1 MKPYWRC
8 IMVMVA
14 GLALSPALADPTT
27 VVLGTATEGGG
38 FELYGRNLAETI
50 SATDASLKIEIRATR
65 GSAENLPLLE
75 AGKLD
80 IGLVEGNA
88 AHIAFEGI
96 DRPKTALRIV
106 AAMYPGPGMFVVR
119 GDSPIRS
126 IKDLTGK
133 PVAFG
138 TPASGLTRLARD
150 VLDGLGLT
158 PEKDFQAV
166 YLDKAGDGPK
176 LVLDGKVVALWGGGI
191 GWPGFSKVAEGPAGA
206 HFIVP
211 DAAEIARIQAKHPQ
225 LRRMTVPAGTY
236 AGQDQPIDSVGLW
249 SYVLTRADLPD
260 DMAYRLAR
268 AIHRGEAKL
277 AARLP
282 QGRYTTA
289 ANTASEVP
297 RAELLHPGAAS
308 YLREVGALR

>member
-1 MKPYWRC
+1 MKSNWRW
-8 IMVMVA
+8 VVVLVA
-14 GLALSPALADPTT
+14 GLAISPAQAEPTT
-27 VVLGTATEGGG
+27 VLLGTATPGGG
-38 FELYGRNLAETI
+38 FELYGRHLAEVI
-50 SATDASLKIEIRATR
+50 NETDPSLKIEPRATR

-88 AHIAFEGI
+88 AHIAFDGI
-96 DRPKTALRIV
+96 GRPKTALRIV

-119 GDSPIRS
+119 GDSPYHRIA
-126 IKDLTGK
+126 DLKGK

-158 PEKDFQAV
+158 PEGDFQAV
-166 YLDKAGDGPK
+166 FLEKAGDGPK
-176 LVLDGKVVALWGGGI
+176 FVLDGNVVALWGGGI
-191 GWPGFSKVAEGPAGA
+191 GWPGFIKVAAGPAGA
-206 HFIVP
+206 RFIVP
-211 DAAEIARIQAKHPQ
+211 DAQDIARIQAKHPQ

-236 AGQDQPIDSVGLW
+236 AGQDQPIHSVGLW
-249 SYVLTRADLPD
+249 SYVLARADLPD
-260 DMAYRLAR
+260 VVVYRLAR

-277 AARLP
+277 AERLP

-289 ANTASEVP
+289 ANTANEVP
-297 RAELLHPGAAS
+297 RTGLLHPGAAR
-308 YLREVGALR
+308 YLREAGALH